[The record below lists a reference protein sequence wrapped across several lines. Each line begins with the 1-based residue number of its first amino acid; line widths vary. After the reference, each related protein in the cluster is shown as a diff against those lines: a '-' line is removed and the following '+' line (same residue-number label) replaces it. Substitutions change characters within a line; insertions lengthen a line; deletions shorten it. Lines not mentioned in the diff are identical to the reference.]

1 MEDPQK
7 TPPQIADARVREL
20 ALTRLSRS
28 EVSEQTLYRYLL
40 RKGALGEQAAREVAR
55 LVALGMVSDER
66 VARALIRSQLL
77 RGKAGG
83 VVRQYLGLKGVRLS
97 DERWRL
103 LYEEAVSEVA
113 RSNSALGVEQESLDR
128 TALRSAERER
138 AQQLLERK
146 YPRHGEDP
154 KVARR
159 AFAALLRR
167 GFSMDVARSLV
178 RVPRF

>member
-7 TPPQIADARVREL
+7 KPPQLADARVREL

-28 EVSEQTLYRYLL
+28 ELSEQALYRYLL
-40 RKGALGEQAAREVAR
+40 RKGATEEQGAREVAR
-55 LVALGMVSDER
+55 LVELGMVSDER

-83 VVRQYLGLKGVRLS
+83 VVRQYLRLKGVRLT
-97 DERWRL
+97 DDRWGT
-103 LYEEAVSEVA
+103 LYREALSEVA
-113 RSNSALGVEQESLDR
+113 DSNAALGLERVELDPAQMRAAES
-128 TALRSAERER
+128 ER
-138 AQQLLERK
+138 AEQLLARK
-146 YPRHGEDP
+146 YPKHATDP

-167 GFSMDVARSLV
+167 GFSMDVVRSLIV
-178 RVPRF
+178 LRRA